1 MKVIASRKSSWC
13 TSGAVVR
20 WAAVLLSAV
29 LAACGGGDGDSNGGG
44 DEPPPPPPPD
54 PGFSLA
60 TERAFL
66 NLPNFENPVLMLQA
80 PGNGSTW
87 YVVEQAGRIKAFDND
102 TTVASTR
109 LFIDI
114 VANVRSGGEQGL
126 LGMAFHP
133 AYPADPRV
141 YLSYT
146 HAAGTGL
153 ESRIAAFLTRDA
165 GQTLDPSSE
174 EILLAIPQPARNHN
188 GGGIAFGPDGLLYIG
203 FGDGGGSGDDWGDFG
218 NGQNLRTLLGKM
230 IRIDVDASTGALPY
244 GIPAS
249 NPHAGK
255 APCNTGSGVEECPEI
270 YAYGFRNPW
279 RWSFDRASGELWV
292 ADVGESTLEE
302 VNRVVLGGNYG
313 WRCFEGTQTYNDE
326 CGPNAGT
333 SLPPVVEYGR
343 SAGLAITGG
352 YVYRGTAIP
361 GLAGRYV
368 FADFGS
374 GNVWHIARDTAPTRT
389 ISATEGLATGL
400 SIASFGEDN
409 NGELYLVDHGGTL
422 HRLRAGP

>member
-1 MKVIASRKSSWC
+1 MRR
-13 TSGAVVR
+13 SGAVVR
-20 WAAVLLSAV
+20 WAAVLSGASLN
-29 LAACGGGDGDSNGGG
+29 ACGGGNGNGGG
-44 DEPPPPPPPD
+44 NEPPPPPD
-54 PGFSLA
+54 SSLT
-60 TERAFL
+60 TERAFS
-66 NLPNFENPVLMLQA
+66 NLPTFEKPVLMLQA

-87 YVVEQAGRIKAFDND
+87 YVVEQVGRIRAFDND
-102 TTVASTR
+102 ATVASTR

-114 VANVRSGGEQGL
+114 VSSVRSGGEQGL

-146 HAAGTGL
+146 HESSSGL
-153 ESRIAAFLTRDA
+153 ESRIAEFLTRDA

-203 FGDGGGSGDDWGDFG
+203 FGDGGGSGDTWGDFG
-218 NGQNLRTLLGKM
+218 NGQNLRTLLGKL
-230 IRIDVDASTGALPY
+230 IRIDVDGSTGTLRYA
-244 GIPAS
+244 IPAS
-249 NPHAGK
+249 NPHAGN
-255 APCNTGSGVEECPEI
+255 APCSTGNGSEACPEI
-270 YAYGFRNPW
+270 FAYGFRNPW

-292 ADVGESTLEE
+292 ADVGQSTFEE

-313 WRCFEGTQTYNDE
+313 WRCFEGTQTYNEE

-343 SAGLAITGG
+343 TAGQAITGG

-368 FADFGS
+368 FADYGS

-389 ISATEGLATGL
+389 ISANEGFATGL
-400 SIASFGEDN
+400 AIASFGEDN
-409 NGELYLVDHGGTL
+409 NGELYLVDHDGTL
-422 HRLRAGP
+422 HRLRAGT